1 VSDNERPDS
10 ERPDVAAFQELEHLI
25 HALADEMAGWR
36 RRAHEAEARLK
47 AAPPVAPTRANAAAL
62 ERENRELRER
72 LEAAKARTK
81 QLLEKRRFLRQQQES
96 EAHR

>member
-1 VSDNERPDS
+1 VSDS

-25 HALADEMAGWR
+25 HSLADEMAGWR

-47 AAPPVAPTRANAAAL
+47 APPPAPAVSPGRVNTAAL
-62 ERENRELRER
+62 EKENRELRDR
-72 LEAAKARTK
+72 LDAAKSRTR
-81 QLLEKRRFLRQQQES
+81 QLLEKLRFLRQQQES